1 VLIARAL
8 AAQPEVLLMDEPT
21 AGVDTANQVAL
32 ARVLA
37 RLAERGTT
45 MVIVTH
51 ELEALRPVVT
61 RILCT
66 SAGRVDF
73 DGSVDAYEARHHHH
87 VDAGAG
93 AHHHEDESGPDP
105 DASAVPGAGPLD
117 PSVPEARRG

>member
-1 VLIARAL
+1 
-8 AAQPEVLLMDEPT
+8 MDEPT
-21 AGVDTANQVAL
+21 AGIDAANQVAL
-32 ARVLA
+32 ARVLT

-51 ELEALRPVVT
+51 ELEALRALVT

-73 DGSVDAYEARHHHH
+73 DGTVGAYEVRHHH

-93 AHHHEDESGPDP
+93 AHHHEDESGPARQATP
-105 DASAVPGAGPLD
+105 FPGAGPLD
-117 PSVPEARRG
+117 AAAREARRG